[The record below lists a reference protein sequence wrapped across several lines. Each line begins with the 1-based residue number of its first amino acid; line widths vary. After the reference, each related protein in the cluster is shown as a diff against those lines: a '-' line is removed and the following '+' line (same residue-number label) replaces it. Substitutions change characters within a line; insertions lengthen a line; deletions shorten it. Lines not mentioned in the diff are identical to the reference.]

1 MRSFFPNIFCC
12 SYFGGSGK
20 PQGFVYLFCNWPL
33 NWVFFSVGRAFSPCG
48 FLWMFRSSPLW
59 SSSPAAGRFCG
70 WGRAGVGGGR
80 EGRCLALSSGLGKRH
95 FSLRNIQG
103 SISKQNIFSMKE
115 LLLRQLVFWSG
126 ITECTSQQIQN
137 TLLFKTRPFPTR
149 SATNVL
155 LFSHLGHVGKCV
167 LRELAGRRPGEGARL
182 DECSRVGA
190 WLVLVCWAPNSC

>member
-1 MRSFFPNIFCC
+1 MEERFHPVASFGCFAPAP
-12 SYFGGSGK
+12 SEAVAQQ
-20 PQGFVYLFCNWPL
+20 PAD
-33 NWVFFSVGRAFSPCG
+33 SVAG
-48 FLWMFRSSPLW
+48 
-59 SSSPAAGRFCG
+59 AGRG
-70 WGRAGVGGGR
+70 WGGGR
-80 EGRCLALSSGLGKRH
+80 EGRWLALSSGLGKRH

-190 WLVLVCWAPNSC
+190 